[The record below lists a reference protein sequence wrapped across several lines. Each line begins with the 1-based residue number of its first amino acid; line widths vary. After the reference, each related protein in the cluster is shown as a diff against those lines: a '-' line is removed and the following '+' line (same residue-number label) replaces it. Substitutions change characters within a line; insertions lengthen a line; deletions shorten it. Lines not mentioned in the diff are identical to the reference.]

1 MSYNQ
6 NPYGQPNPYDQGP
19 SAEGGYGGSYGG
31 NYGGGY
37 DNNGYGQQ
45 PESHEM
51 QTYGQQQRQPHG
63 PDTTT
68 TGTPLSQ
75 QEFLNSVRDVEGH
88 IQQFRSNLDQIRTL
102 HQQSLSDTSGRPP
115 PGLEQLQAVTE
126 QLKSQIKTEVDNL
139 VSDATRTG
147 DSTFN
152 TKKRQAER
160 LRDLY
165 KDAIQAYPVDERR
178 RKGQI
183 GQQAVR
189 QLLIVNPDAT
199 PQEQDAVR
207 NGDLQQDQIFQS
219 ALLQS
224 NRVGAAKAVL
234 GNVQA
239 RHQELLRV
247 EQSMQELAQLFEY
260 LNTLIVQQGEVIA
273 DVVQKTEQVNDNMDK
288 GIQEVDKGVKH
299 ARNRRK
305 LKWYCLLVCVL
316 IIIAIALGV
325 GLGVYFSNRKDST
338 RRE

>member
-6 NPYGQPNPYDQGP
+6 NPYGQPNPYNEGP
-19 SAEGGYGGSYGG
+19 SAEGGYGGSYGDG

-51 QTYGQQQRQPHG
+51 QTYPHEQRQPHG
-63 PDTTT
+63 PDATA

-126 QLKSQIKTEVDNL
+126 QLKSQIKSEVDNL

-165 KDAIQAYPVDERR
+165 KDAIQAYLVEERR
-178 RKGQI
+178 HKGQI
-183 GQQAVR
+183 GEQAVR

-207 NGDLQQDQIFQS
+207 SGDLQQDQIFQS

-325 GLGVYFSNRKDST
+325 GLGLEVRWWFGR
-338 RRE
+338 